1 MLKHLPWDSVE
12 IEELN
17 PLLTRQCIHT
27 DEVTFARI
35 VLKKG
40 CVVPEHHH
48 VSAQISY
55 TISGALTFYLDG
67 KKITVHPGEVLTI
80 PPNMPHKAVAE
91 EDTVEFDIFTPPR
104 QDWITRTDAYLRN
117 QKAPEASR

>member
-12 IEELN
+12 VEVMN

-27 DEVTFARI
+27 GTCTFARI

-40 CVVPEHHH
+40 CVVPEHQH
-48 VSAQISY
+48 VNEQISY
-55 TISGALTFYLDG
+55 TIEGALTFYLDG

-80 PPNMPHKAVAE
+80 PANMPHKAIAE
-91 EDTVEFDIFTPPR
+91 EDTVEFDIFTPAR
-104 QDWITRTDAYLRN
+104 QDWINKTDAYLRH
-117 QKAPEASR
+117 QETEK